1 MTRVERFFHIRTGSG
16 YGGATVRVVGDT
28 EIVGQVDV
36 QVAFCHSGGGM
47 KEIEKTDPNTG
58 ECLSRKMVKF
68 RGDPFCKK
76 EGRSRAA
83 ASPMKVVPLR
93 YLPAELGRI
102 EAKALKMAKRSWA
115 IGNDF
120 TFAIKY
126 FLPKE

>member
-1 MTRVERFFHIRTGSG
+1 MGRVERFFHIRTGSTH
-16 YGGATVRVVGDT
+16 GGATVRVVGDT

-47 KEIEKTDPNTG
+47 KDGK
-58 ECLSRKMVKF
+58 KF

>member
-1 MTRVERFFHIRTGSG
+1 MSRVERFFHIRTGSTT
-16 YGGATVRVVGDT
+16 GGATVRVVGDT

-36 QVAFCHSGGGM
+36 QVAFCHSGGGIREVVCVDRHDVPFT
-47 KEIEKTDPNTG
+47 KKVPF
-58 ECLSRKMVKF
+58 K
-68 RGDPFCKK
+68 GDPFCKK

>member
-1 MTRVERFFHIRTGSG
+1 MGRVERFFHIRTGSTH
-16 YGGATVRVVGDT
+16 GGATVRVVGDT

-36 QVAFCHSGGGM
+36 QVAFCHSGGGT
-47 KEIEKTDPNTG
+47 KPVERFSKKTGGIQVSEVPF
-58 ECLSRKMVKF
+58 K
-68 RGDPFCKK
+68 GDPFCKK